1 MSCIESKG
9 LSLETFE
16 VLKGIIVEKFD
27 KNPDDITLDSTL
39 ETLEID
45 SLDVFD
51 IIFEAEEKFDI
62 TVPNDDVAVNKV
74 GDVVALIDRIRADKK

>member
-1 MSCIESKG
+1 MD
-9 LSLETFE
+9 TFE
-16 VLKGIIVEKFD
+16 TLKEIIVDKFE

-51 IIFEAEEKFDI
+51 ILFEAEEKFDI
-62 TVPNDDVAVNKV
+62 TVPNDDAAVTKV
-74 GDVVALIDRIRADKK
+74 SDVVALIDRIRAEKK

>member
-1 MSCIESKG
+1 MQCFELKG
-9 LSLETFE
+9 PSLETFE

-27 KNPDDITLDSTL
+27 KNPDDITLESTL

-62 TVPNDDVAVNKV
+62 TVPNDDVAVNKI
-74 GDVVALIDRIRADKK
+74 GDVVALIDRIRAEKK